1 MGIYHL
7 CVDIGYGN
15 LTEIDGEKSYGR
27 LTSARARAY
36 GILKS
41 GCSPQVNEDIIIVAY
56 DGKLPKVSKWREVSK
71 IGAVIKFGFSRDVQY
86 MSFER
91 DMIFPLHSD
100 GTVGKGK
107 PNEN

>member
-7 CVDIGYGN
+7 CVDIGYGI

-36 GILKS
+36 RILKS
-41 GCSPQVNEDIIIVAY
+41 GSTPQVDEDIIIVAY
-56 DGKLPKVSKWREVSK
+56 DGELPKVFKWREVSK

-91 DMIFPLHSD
+91 NKTYSLHSD
-100 GTVGKGK
+100 GTIGKGE
-107 PNEN
+107 PNED

>member
-1 MGIYHL
+1 MSIYHL
-7 CVDIGYGN
+7 CATSEHDN
-15 LTEIDGEKSYGR
+15 LAEIVGEKTYGR

-36 GILKS
+36 RILKS
-41 GCSPQVNEDIIIVAY
+41 GSSPQVDEDIIIVAY
-56 DGKLPKVSKWREVSK
+56 DGELPRVFKWREVSK

-91 DMIFPLHSD
+91 NKTYSLHSD
-100 GTVGKGK
+100 GTIGKGE